1 MKIAHG
7 STVSHT
13 VAYRTDTNAPCRN
26 RTYNLMIKSQNP
38 SILAP
43 LSQPALPS
51 IGGASLMQQRGG
63 EDAPNFHA
71 ISHARSVVVSPVPPD
86 NKGGGQ

>member
-1 MKIAHG
+1 MKTAHG

-13 VAYRTDTNAPCRN
+13 VYYRTDTNAPCRN

-43 LSQPALPS
+43 LGNLALPS
-51 IGGASLMQQRGG
+51 IEGVSLVQRRGG

-71 ISHARSVVVSPVPPD
+71 FSHARSVVVSPVPPD
-86 NKGGGQ
+86 NKGGGR

>member
-1 MKIAHG
+1 MISRQS
-7 STVSHT
+7 STLSHT

-43 LSQPALPS
+43 LSQHALPS
-51 IGGASLMQQRGG
+51 IEGVWLVQRTRG

-71 ISHARSVVVSPVPPD
+71 FSHARSVVVSPVPPN
-86 NKGGGQ
+86 NKGGGR